1 MSGDRGWYL
10 VALGILAVGLNPV
23 GKMDS
28 FCLSTLRARTQ
39 TAWLRAEMQ
48 ADRYLAAARLA
59 LTGQRPVPRMVVP
72 QIDVEQV
79 RAQAQEARVQAAQA
93 RVMALTQVE
102 QCAVKRQLMR
112 DAMRVRVDAA
122 RQILVERS
130 RPDHTSAIFVG
141 PMNMPE
147 LVTESPKDDDGTI

>member
-28 FCLSTLRARTQ
+28 FCLSTLRARTE
-39 TAWLRAEMQ
+39 TALLQAEVK
-48 ADRYLAAARLA
+48 ADRYFAAARFA
-59 LTGQRPVPRMVVP
+59 LTGRPPVPRVVVP

-79 RAQAQEARVQAAQA
+79 RVQAQQA

-102 QCAVKRQLMR
+102 QCAVKRQMMR
-112 DAMRVRVDAA
+112 DAMRLRVDAA
-122 RQILVERS
+122 RQILMERP
-130 RPDHTSAIFVG
+130 RLQHNPVIVVG

-147 LVTESPKDDDGTI
+147 DVTDAPKDDDGTI